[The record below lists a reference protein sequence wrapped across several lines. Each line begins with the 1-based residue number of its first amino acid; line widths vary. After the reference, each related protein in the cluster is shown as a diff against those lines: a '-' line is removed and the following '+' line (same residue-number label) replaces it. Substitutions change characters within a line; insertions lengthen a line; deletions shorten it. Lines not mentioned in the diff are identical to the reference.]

1 MVFFGVH
8 WANHESFDKDYIVFK
23 CQLSTESHCS
33 VYGNILDNS
42 QTCCYRNMI
51 PDHNN
56 FPQKW
61 RFSSNWRPCWHSPKA
76 GHGRFQD
83 AKTTTGFSA
92 LHFACA
98 LGNLSATDS
107 LLRLRADINAR
118 TSHEV
123 SALHLATE
131 NGHLMIV
138 TWRNVM
144 WWEFSLSKGGG
155 CIVLNWLCMVLYR
168 GNALAIA
175 RLLKYDSIHTLD
187 HGEERIGEAH
197 DWKFAWKVLLVLV

>member
-1 MVFFGVH
+1 MTLFI
-8 WANHESFDKDYIVFK
+8 KLK
-23 CQLSTESHCS
+23 P
-33 VYGNILDNS
+33 
-42 QTCCYRNMI
+42 R
-51 PDHNN
+51 
-56 FPQKW
+56 
-61 RFSSNWRPCWHSPKA
+61 WHSPKA

-155 CIVLNWLCMVLYR
+155 CIVFSYIFFLYGVVQGECPSYYCWIAEIWFHSHSWSWRRENWWSTWCKELTKRDCE
-168 GNALAIA
+168 I
-175 RLLKYDSIHTLD
+175 LL
-187 HGEERIGEAH
+187 EESC
-197 DWKFAWKVLLVLV
+197 